1 MRPHPDTDGMSRPL
15 FGSDCRLKR
24 QRDIDAAF
32 KQGVKLVNRR
42 LVAWLSPAASGSS
55 RLGLSVSRKVGG
67 AVKRNRVKRCLR
79 EAFRHLAPSLP
90 EALDVMLV
98 ARPVDPPMTLAQA
111 REALGQIFS
120 LHQRRRAP
128 SSKSGQARR

>member
-1 MRPHPDTDGMSRPL
+1 MSRL
-15 FGSDCRLKR
+15 LYGSDCRLKR

-42 LVAWLSPAASGSS
+42 LVVWLSPAATGSS

-79 EAFRHLAPSLP
+79 EAFRHLAPALP

-98 ARPVDPPMTLAQA
+98 ARPADPPLTLAQA
-111 REALGQIFS
+111 RESLEQIFK
-120 LHQRRRAP
+120 LHQRRKAP
-128 SSKSGQARR
+128 SGKPGEQQR